1 VWPSRWQRAKA
12 LAARLI
18 SALSRILV
26 LANTVSAMILLPG
39 AIQYVMRRLA
49 QQRASFLEQVEME

>member
-1 VWPSRWQRAKA
+1 VRPSCWQRAIA

-26 LANTVSAMILLPG
+26 LANTVRAMILRPG
-39 AIQYVMRRLA
+39 AIQYVMRMRSPP
-49 QQRASFLEQVEME
+49 Q